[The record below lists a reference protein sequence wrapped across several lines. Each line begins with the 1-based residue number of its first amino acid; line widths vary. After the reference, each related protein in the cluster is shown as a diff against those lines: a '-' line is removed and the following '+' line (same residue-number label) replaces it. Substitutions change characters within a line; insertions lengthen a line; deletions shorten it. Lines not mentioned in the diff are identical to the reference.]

1 MQSSSFFCEIKIW
14 RGNFCRNRHIW
25 TLGGTFDFFSF
36 FFTSLVF
43 VQIVNNRIFLRI
55 SPPFGNWTVNMA
67 VSNWQSL
74 PKLFL
79 SIGWAQQREVFAFA
93 ICSLSEYQLVFFF
106 KLCIVLLDKRL
117 NSKLKRIRW
126 ASGLIGSKREQLPWT
141 WQWFCPYINFYKNI
155 FPLQWSWVKV
165 VIQVSWYLFSKFSHL
180 DS

>member
-36 FFTSLVF
+36 FHIPSICPNSEQPNFSQDISPFWQLNSEPGSFQLAEPTKTLSFYWLSLTKRGF
-43 VQIVNNRIFLRI
+43 CICNLFIIRI
-55 SPPFGNWTVNMA
+55 SI
-67 VSNWQSL
+67 S
-74 PKLFL
+74 
-79 SIGWAQQREVFAFA
+79 
-93 ICSLSEYQLVFFF
+93 FFF
-106 KLCIVLLDKRL
+106 KLRIVLLDKRL

-141 WQWFCPYINFYKNI
+141 WKWFCPYINFYKNI

-165 VIQVSWYLFSKFSHL
+165 VIQVSRYLFSEFSHL
-180 DS
+180 E